1 MKVDLKFRLIL
12 FRFRGLKPALFA
24 MLLFSILRSPLPSQT
39 VVGKISRENM
49 KPTAVAVY
57 EAGNK
62 VFIADKTSKE
72 ILVYSDVTQKQIG
85 TINLKITMVTKIV
98 VDEKYG
104 KAYCLGES
112 PSWTNETIA
121 VIDAVRNKFIR
132 YIELPFQATFA
143 CLAHDSDLHK
153 VYGLCVG
160 GFIQIDVATDVVTK
174 IPGGIKGNPLRMI
187 AVNPVT
193 HDVYIS
199 NSKYRNF
206 DIINGATLAHSKI
219 PNITGVGLGINHVEN
234 KAYVGC
240 YNWFTGTYRLG
251 VYDRDTGKHKPL
263 NPIND
268 ANRFAFNPN
277 SNLTY
282 TSSEMWTITSIID
295 GKTDK
300 VFNMP
305 LQNPTGSPQIRYQTN
320 HVYYAGMDY
329 IAILNDT
336 TQLVEI
342 IPIDNKHP
350 NWMLIQEIAINQKSG
365 RVYVINDGYILNFVT
380 VIQDEEPMSRP
391 PVYLGTCA
399 KYGVGHSI
407 HVFDPGSK
415 SFVSVIS
422 PPYGVG
428 YHAAAFKRGGG
439 RYYVPIQQMGFKINA
454 VAEYAG
460 FQSDMSPLRELK
472 TEGYD
477 SIVPVVSPDG
487 RTIYGTNTKTSD
499 VSVIDSESGKLIK
512 RIPVGDSPLGMDISE
527 DGKILLVANKGDRTV
542 SVIDAGKNSED
553 ARIDVGNSPWGV
565 AVNPSGKWAYVA
577 NNGSDTVSVIRIKNE
592 SVFATIAVGD
602 GPRWL
607 ACSPDGKQ
615 VWVSNSAGRSISVID
630 TNTNKVVK
638 TVPVDGSPEGLCF
651 LPTGSEVYVGTG
663 VNLTTIKTSNFAK
676 AKYTPKKD
684 IWGLEQIVSAAVGDP
699 TSRFAGTVTSVG
711 VPLKGVLI
719 EAYRDQVKK
728 GRATTNL
735 YGDYAVHNLP
745 PGKYEI
751 KITKSGY
758 SSQNRTLDVQAGQ
771 TKILNINFKKS

>member
-72 ILVYSDVTQKQIG
+72 ILIYNDTTNKQLG

-104 KAYCLGES
+104 KVYCLGES

-174 IPGGIKGNPLRMI
+174 IPGINGNPNRDI
-187 AVNPVT
+187 EVNPVT
-193 HDVYIS
+193 HDIYIS
-199 NSKYRNF
+199 NTKYRTL
-206 DIINGATLAHSKI
+206 DIVNGSTLEHTKI
-219 PNITGVGLGINHVEN
+219 ANMYGLGVGVNYLEN
-234 KAYVGC
+234 KAYILFYVPQSNPHGPC
-240 YNWFTGTYRLG
+240 EFC
-251 VYDRDTGKHKPL
+251 VYDRDKNIKKRLVTD
-263 NPIND
+263 ND
-268 ANRFAFNPN
+268 ATKLAFNPT
-277 SNLTY
+277 SNRMY
-282 TSSEMWTITSIID
+282 SSSEVNGITTIID
-295 GKTDK
+295 GKTNE
-300 VFNMP
+300 FINLP
-305 LQNPTGSPQIRYQTN
+305 LQSCTGNPKVRHKTN

-350 NWMLIQEIAINQKSG
+350 NWMLIQVIAINQKSG
-365 RVYVINDGYILNFVT
+365 RVYVINDGLKLNYVT

-391 PVYLGTCA
+391 PVYLGRQ
-399 KYGVGHSI
+399 GVGFYPLY
-407 HVFDPGSK
+407 VFDPGSK
-415 SFVSVIS
+415 SFAEPVQD
-422 PPYGVG
+422 PPYGMD
-428 YHAAAFKRGGG
+428 YHSATFRPGGG
-439 RYYVPIQQMGFKINA
+439 RYYVPIEGMGFKVNTI
-454 VAEYAG
+454 AEY
-460 FQSDMSPLRELK
+460 
-472 TEGYD
+472 EGYSHD
-477 SIVPVVSPDG
+477 NLIKEIKTGGAGSKVPVVSPDSK
-487 RTIYGTNTKTSD
+487 TIYVTNSDSND
-499 VSVIDSESGKLIK
+499 VSVIGADSYEVIT
-512 RIPVGDSPLGMDISE
+512 RIPVGHSPMGMDVTK
-527 DGKILLVANKGDRTV
+527 DGKRILVANKDDDTV
-542 SVIDAGKNSED
+542 SVIDAGKNSEL
-553 ARIDVGNSPWGV
+553 ARIDVGDSPWGLTI
-565 AVNPSGKWAYVA
+565 NPSGRWAYVA
-577 NNGSDTVSVIRIKNE
+577 NNRSNTVSVIDIKKE
-592 SVFATIAVGD
+592 SVFATVPVGS

-607 ACSPDGKQ
+607 TCSPDGEY
-615 VWVSNSAGRSISVID
+615 VWVSNTSGYSISVID
-630 TNTNKVVK
+630 ADTHKVVK
-638 TVPVDGSPEGLCF
+638 TVSVTKSPEGICF
-651 LPTGSEVYVGTG
+651 LPDGGEVYVATG
-663 VNLTTIKTSNFAK
+663 NVLTVVNVPDYSKKTYA
-676 AKYTPKKD
+676 PK
-684 IWGLEQIVSAAVGDP
+684 GGGQIVSAAVGDP
-699 TSRFAGTVTSVG
+699 TSRFAGTITWAG
-711 VPLKGVLI
+711 VPLRGVLV
-719 EAYRDQVKK
+719 EAYRDQIKK
-728 GRATTNL
+728 GRTTTNL

-758 SSQNRTLDVQAGQ
+758 VSQKRTLDVQAGQ
-771 TKILNINFKKS
+771 TKILDINLKKS